1 MASHASH
8 DVRKDLKRY
17 IMVFVALLV
26 GTAITVAAWRWGG
39 DVMTAVGVHP
49 TLTLTIVV
57 ALIIALVKAFLVA
70 GYFMHLMSER
80 KSIYAILATT
90 VFFFVAMMYLIVWS
104 RDQMPKG
111 TSYVTPPVV
120 HAPAAGA
127 APAHAAPAGH

>member
-17 IMVFVALLV
+17 IMVFVLLLV

-39 DVMTAVGVHP
+39 DVMHAMGVNP

-57 ALIIALVKAFLVA
+57 ALIIAIIKAFLVA

-80 KSIYAILATT
+80 KSIYAILAAT

-104 RDQMPKG
+104 RDEMPKG
-111 TSYVTPPVV
+111 TRYWDTATAHGP
-120 HAPAAGA
+120 APAGGAA
-127 APAHAAPAGH
+127 APASGH

>member
-57 ALIIALVKAFLVA
+57 ALIIALIKAFLVA

-104 RDQMPKG
+104 RDQMPRG
-111 TSYVTPPVV
+111 TQYWENVPAHQP
-120 HAPAAGA
+120 AAAGA
-127 APAHAAPAGH
+127 AKPASGH